1 MRTIMFYRIG
11 NYYGKDNK
19 QKIIGH
25 LHMVRHDLQCPEQ
38 SSQCSTQ
45 QIFTPIGQHDT
56 GDRRRDISQSN
67 KLPNVPRRDNNEK
80 IGRKRISYRPKG
92 CQIPTDI
99 QRQHKDIKA
108 QHHDKQ
114 QRHRRNQPQVVD
126 LLQSFQRFI
135 ARIAR
140 SDLERGHTRK
150 YRTRPTRH
158 FSGLFGIRFR
168 LMPDS

>member
-1 MRTIMFYRIG
+1 MSARYVHLAWIPSNTYRYDTDSRHSLRQPIKQQVTTDTPVALKKRGNVFRTIMFYRIG

-38 SSQCSTQ
+38 SSQRSTQ

-80 IGRKRISYRPKG
+80 IGRKRIGYRPKG
-92 CQIPTDI
+92 CQVPTDI
-99 QRQHKDIKA
+99 QRQ
-108 QHHDKQ
+108 
-114 QRHRRNQPQVVD
+114 R
-126 LLQSFQRFI
+126 
-135 ARIAR
+135 
-140 SDLERGHTRK
+140 
-150 YRTRPTRH
+150 
-158 FSGLFGIRFR
+158 
-168 LMPDS
+168 